1 MFMLLSGS
9 PKNSN
14 RGRLVSLCFLWLVL
28 LAPGVQVL
36 AQMSSLDSEEQ
47 MVLRL
52 INEYRAQNGL
62 VQLRAS
68 ISLTRASDWLSADMA
83 AKNYFSHT
91 DSQGRDPF
99 VRMAAFGYNYPAAK
113 GENIAAGY
121 QDAVRTFN
129 QWKNSAGHNATM
141 LNPGY
146 RVIGIARVYGA
157 ATRYKWYWTTDFGSF
172 VDATL
177 DGGSAPTQNV
187 RTANAANFFQ
197 VVSPDGMAATFGN
210 QLSPIVA
217 SATSLPLPATL
228 AGVSVAVNDI
238 AAPMVYVSP
247 AQVNF
252 IVPAN
257 VDPGTAMVK
266 VLYNGSVIATGTV
279 AVEHVSPSL
288 FTVSANGQ
296 GVAAAQTTFDGAS
309 FQPVANPDGTPRSL
323 SVGTTTRP
331 NYLVLYGTGLRRRSQ
346 LANVRVTIGG
356 VAAGVEFLGAH
367 SRLAGLDQINVRLPQ
382 ELRGRGSVDI
392 VVTIDGR
399 ASNAARISI
408 GN

>member
-1 MFMLLSGS
+1 
-9 PKNSN
+9 
-14 RGRLVSLCFLWLVL
+14 
-28 LAPGVQVL
+28 
-36 AQMSSLDSEEQ
+36 
-47 MVLRL
+47 
-52 INEYRAQNGL
+52 
-62 VQLRAS
+62 
-68 ISLTRASDWLSADMA
+68 
-83 AKNYFSHT
+83 
-91 DSQGRDPF
+91 
-99 VRMAAFGYNYPAAK
+99 
-113 GENIAAGY
+113 
-121 QDAVRTFN
+121 
-129 QWKNSAGHNATM
+129 
-141 LNPGY
+141 
-146 RVIGIARVYGA
+146 
-157 ATRYKWYWTTDFGSF
+157 
-172 VDATL
+172 
-177 DGGSAPTQNV
+177 V

-346 LANVRVTIGG
+346 LTNVRVTIGG